1 LWQHPSNKYGPLT
14 RNSSCAASCTNSCIN
29 AVNHTLQRT
38 LHHTLQHTC
47 TNSCIHGVYTEELT
61 NLHVHSKSRNL
72 QCTWRTNLQVHSDTR
87 CQSRTMIHSLYLCMH
102 ACMYVC
108 MYIYRYVYR
117 DLLLSRDENASVLFE
132 TRMNIL
138 HARNED
144 RDLSLQR

>member
-1 LWQHPSNKYGPLT
+1 LWQHASNKYGPLT

-87 CQSRTMIHSLYLCMH
+87 CQSRTMIHSLYLCMY

-108 MYIYRYVYR
+108 MYIYRHVCVQGFIAIKRRECVCFVR
-117 DLLLSRDENASVLFE
+117 DK
-132 TRMNIL
+132 
-138 HARNED
+138 NEYSPCTK
-144 RDLSLQR
+144 RGP